1 MGIGLM
7 SCLTVGAIDDEKN
20 EAFAKGFKNGIK
32 VGIQAEQMK
41 ANDEDV
47 EARLAELECVV
58 KSLENELSEAHSALY
73 GACADLVSLQ
83 YPKLDDVDEVV
94 KKYMDKGE

>member
-20 EAFAKGFKNGIK
+20 EAFSKGFKRGIK
-32 VGIQAEQMK
+32 VGIQAEQMN
-41 ANDEDV
+41 ADDGRE
-47 EARLAELECVV
+47 RLAELECVV
-58 KSLENELSEAHSALY
+58 KSLENELSDTHSALY

-94 KKYMDKGE
+94 KKYMDKVE